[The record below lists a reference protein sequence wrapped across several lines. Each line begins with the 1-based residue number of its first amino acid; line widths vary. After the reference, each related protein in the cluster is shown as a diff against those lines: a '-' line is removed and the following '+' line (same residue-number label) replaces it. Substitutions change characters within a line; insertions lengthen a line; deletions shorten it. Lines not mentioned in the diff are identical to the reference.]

1 MASNNVAQFAT
12 ELKMSA
18 ELLLTQLRA
27 AGVNKNSTD
36 DALTKEDKDRLLEHL
51 RRSHGTANEEKKKI
65 TVTRRET
72 SEIKQADATD
82 RKSTRLNSSHSQQ
95 SRMPSSA

>member
-27 AGVNKNSTD
+27 AGVNKTSTD

-51 RRSHGTANEEKKKI
+51 RVSWHYC
-65 TVTRRET
+65 
-72 SEIKQADATD
+72 Q
-82 RKSTRLNSSHSQQ
+82 
-95 SRMPSSA
+95 

>member
-27 AGVNKNSTD
+27 AGVNKTSTD

-51 RRSHGTANEEKKKI
+51 RRSHGTTANEEKKKI
-65 TVTRRET
+65 TVTQEERLKSNRRMRR
-72 SEIKQADATD
+72 ANLVPF
-82 RKSTRLNSSHSQQ
+82 R
-95 SRMPSSA
+95 SRCARSVLS